1 MPVMPP
7 PPPSFDANNPMMFCM
22 AIEASNDDN
31 DVDRSET
38 DSVPSQPPSAATS
51 QPSPLHHPPSSRPT
65 ILPPPGMPA
74 YLSNPVSPAP
84 PPPILPYAPG
94 ATFHP
99 DFMFC
104 GACTECHEADT
115 AAGPGEEKTG
125 QIHLDE
131 LLTNSSNRRISES
144 NDSDEEDYATGD
156 STIQTTFHL
165 RQSIHKPSHKLVV
178 QSLLTPFPGVKKVS
192 IPKDDNQQQF
202 STVIVDH
209 DASVSTES
217 ILKTLN
223 SAGYPAVVQ
232 QKIERTSSSVGIS
245 SSGTTSNNHQQQDPE
260 NPSSENWVR
269 SAFYVQG
276 ICCASEIPAVRKIVK
291 PLPGVSKLNI
301 NLTTKIVHVQ
311 HNISRIEANQIASAL
326 SFQGFPTQIQKD
338 GAHMAHA
345 KQQALSSEATNGRS
359 MLHAQG
365 ILQERDV
372 EEIES
377 TLNALIGVTKVK
389 VNVAEGVIHV
399 DHDVSKVSSNHI
411 ASYLTKQLPHIPCSV
426 VVAAER
432 AAGDAAAAALD
443 SIGRSRYVES
453 TFHFEALQA
462 YHIPQVEKAI
472 SKNFIR
478 AQVRAMY
485 PSVPSET
492 VKVEHDPKIAS
503 ADDICHAFRNLH
515 TNGDLPHARISVD
528 GADANLYLPL
538 QEDYPENHVQH
549 GEEPSLFKIHANVWL
564 SGIFWVLSMIS
575 YVDGKE
581 WFQYFGLASVLFG
594 LPPIAIKA
602 LRTLRR
608 KQFDA
613 NCMMVT
619 AALGA
624 LALGEYD
631 EAASVA
637 FLFAV
642 SEFLEARATLKAR
655 KALEEI
661 CALRPDHANVIHPVT
676 KEIVVV
682 PADRVPLGSHISV
695 RTGDKIAA
703 DGIVVEGSSS
713 VDESSLT
720 GESQPV
726 SKSIGDTVSGGTINI
741 GQTQLVVKTTTTVED
756 SAVSRLIRLVE
767 EAQSNRSPTEKM
779 IDSFAR
785 SYTPTVMVAATLM
798 CTIPWIFG
806 AEVGRHWTLNGLI
819 IVVIACPCA
828 LTISTP
834 VTYAA
839 GLAATAQRGVIIKG
853 GSKLEAMGSVDRV
866 VFDKTGTLTKGTFAV
881 THLEA
886 TAKSKTRQEMLEL
899 LALMQERSSHPLSS
913 SLVRAA
919 KEEGVQVPRHMSVA
933 EHRILKGEGITAK
946 VDGQLQVYVGNQRL
960 FSRLGMF
967 ESLSTEHK
975 RLIAEWGETGGTIGF
990 IGSEVD
996 GIIGMF
1002 CVKDEV
1008 REEAKAVI
1016 TQLKEAQIETLICTG
1031 DSNSAAHA
1039 VAEEIGIPSGSVN
1052 SQLLP
1057 EDKLHLVGSLKR
1069 PQPKSCGICRQQ
1081 RYVLFCGD
1089 GVNDAPALAVAD
1101 IGVSMGEGA
1110 AMALEMS
1117 DVTLM
1122 DSRLEK
1128 LTYAIQ
1134 MGRRVLRTVKENI
1147 MISLVAKLA
1156 VVALTFFGK
1165 MTLFYAIASDV
1176 GVMLLV
1182 TLNGMKLLPSKS
1194 LVEIAS
1200 LKRRKRRN
1208 ASYDFELVGG
1218 TATNGNSS
1226 DDDVE
1231 IV

>member
-1 MPVMPP
+1 
-7 PPPSFDANNPMMFCM
+7 
-22 AIEASNDDN
+22 
-31 DVDRSET
+31 
-38 DSVPSQPPSAATS
+38 
-51 QPSPLHHPPSSRPT
+51 
-65 ILPPPGMPA
+65 
-74 YLSNPVSPAP
+74 
-84 PPPILPYAPG
+84 
-94 ATFHP
+94 
-99 DFMFC
+99 MFC
-104 GACTECHEADT
+104 GACTECTEDYSHEADT
-115 AAGPGEEKTG
+115 AAGPLEEKRKSD
-125 QIHLDE
+125 IDE
-131 LLTNSSNRRISES
+131 LLSSSSHERFQEA
-144 NDSDEEDYATGD
+144 NDSDEDEFTTEK

-165 RQSIHKPSHKLVV
+165 RQSVATESHKLVI
-178 QSLLTPFPGVKKVS
+178 QSLLTPFQGVKKVAL
-192 IPKDDNQQQF
+192 PKDYHHQSF
-202 STVIVDH
+202 SIVVVDH
-209 DASVSTES
+209 DAAVGTES
-217 ILKTLN
+217 ILKTLE
-223 SAGYPAVVQ
+223 SAGYPATVQ
-232 QKIERTSSSVGIS
+232 RKIER
-245 SSGTTSNNHQQQDPE
+245 SGSNNGFNNSIQQETE
-260 NPSSENWVR
+260 NPSSASDESSHHWVR

-301 NLTTKIVHVQ
+301 NLTTKVVHVQ

-326 SFQGFPTQIQKD
+326 SCQGFPTQIQKD
-338 GAHMAHA
+338 GAHMAQA
-345 KQQALSSEATNGRS
+345 KQQALSLDATNGRTT
-359 MLHAQG
+359 LHVQG

-372 EEIES
+372 ETIQS
-377 TLNALIGVTKVK
+377 TLSVLDGVTRID
-389 VNVAEGVIHV
+389 VNVSEGVIYV
-399 DHDVSKVSSNHI
+399 DHDVSKVSSNHC
-411 ASYLTKQLPHIPCSV
+411 AGHLTKQLPQFPCNV
-426 VVAAER
+426 AVAAER

-443 SIGRSRYVES
+443 AIGRSRYVES
-453 TFHFEALQA
+453 TFHFEGLQA
-462 YHIPQVEKAI
+462 YHIQQVENAI
-472 SKNFIR
+472 SKNFIQ

-485 PSVPSET
+485 PNVPSET
-492 VKVEHDPKIAS
+492 VKVEHDPKLAS
-503 ADDICHAFRNLH
+503 ADDILHTFRNFH
-515 TNGDLPHARISVD
+515 THGDLPHGRINID
-528 GADANLYLPL
+528 GAEANLYLPL
-538 QEDYPENHVQH
+538 QQDYPENQVKQE
-549 GEEPSLFKIHANVWL
+549 EEPSLLRIHANVWL

-575 YVDGKE
+575 YIDGKE

-594 LPPIAIKA
+594 LPPIALKA

-608 KQFDA
+608 YQFDA

-655 KALEEI
+655 KALAEI
-661 CALRPDHANVIHPVT
+661 CALRPDHANVIHPIS
-676 KEIVVV
+676 KEIIVV
-682 PADRVPLGSHISV
+682 PADRVPLGSLISI

-720 GESQPV
+720 GESRPV
-726 SKSIGDTVSGGTINI
+726 SKSIGGTVSGGSINV
-741 GQTQLVVKTTTTVED
+741 GQTQLVVRTTTTVED

-785 SYTPTVMVAATLM
+785 SYTPTVMVMATLM
-798 CTIPWIFG
+798 CTIPWAFG
-806 AEVGRHWTLNGLI
+806 AEVGRQWTLNGLI

-866 VFDKTGTLTKGTFAV
+866 IFDKTGTLTKGAFSV

-886 TAKSKTRQEMLEL
+886 TTLSKTRQEMLEL

-913 SLVRAA
+913 SLVRAV
-919 KEEGVQVPRHMSVA
+919 KDEGVQIPRHMTVA
-933 EHRILKGEGITAK
+933 EHKILKGEGITAK
-946 VDGQLQVYVGNQRL
+946 VGGKSQVYVGNQRL
-960 FSRLGMF
+960 FSRLGMLA
-967 ESLSTEHK
+967 SLSEEHK
-975 RLIAEWGETGGTIGF
+975 RLIIEWGTTGGTIGF
-990 IGSEVD
+990 IGSQD
-996 GIIGMF
+996 AGIIGMF
-1002 CVKDEV
+1002 CVKDQV
-1008 REEAKAVI
+1008 REEAKGVI
-1016 TQLKEAQIETLICTG
+1016 TELKEAQIETLMCTG
-1031 DSNSAAHA
+1031 DSDFAAHA
-1039 VAEEIGIPSGSVN
+1039 VAKEIGMPSGSVN

-1069 PQPKSCGICRQQ
+1069 PQPRRCGLFRQH

-1101 IGVSMGEGA
+1101 VGVSMGEGA

-1122 DSRLEK
+1122 DSRLDK
-1128 LTYAIQ
+1128 LVYAIQ

-1147 MISLVAKLA
+1147 AISLVAKLA
-1156 VVALTFFGK
+1156 VVALTFAGK
-1165 MTLFYAIASDV
+1165 MTLLYAIASDV

-1194 LVEIAS
+1194 LFEIVS
-1200 LKRRKRRN
+1200 LRRRKRRTR
-1208 ASYDFELVGG
+1208 SYNFELVGG
-1218 TATNGNSS
+1218 EGNNGDSS
-1226 DDDVE
+1226 DDDLGDME